1 MAMLKPKEMAE
12 RLGVTVRTLQIWD
25 KKGTLKAHRTPTN
38 RRYYTEEQYLEYIG
52 QSTSN
57 NRKNVAYAR
66 VSAYRQK
73 DDLKNQIDF
82 IRQYANAKGIILDE
96 TITDIGSGLN
106 YNRKKWNKLLE
117 DVMQDKIDAI
127 FITYKDRFIRF
138 GYDWFERLCKMHNT
152 EIVVLNNIET
162 SPTQEMIDD
171 IISIV
176 HVFSCRLYGL
186 RKYKSKLKNDKSL
199 KGGENDDK
207 NSKGKTLSKPNYEEG
222 S

>member
-1 MAMLKPKEMAE
+1 MAE

-25 KKGTLKAHRTPTN
+25 KKGTFKAHRTPTN

-66 VSAYRQK
+66 VSTRSQK
-73 DDLKNQIDF
+73 NDLKNQIDF
-82 IRQYANAKGIILDE
+82 IRRYANAKGIILDE

-106 YNRKKWNKLLE
+106 YNRKKWNQLLE
-117 DVMQDKIDAI
+117 EVMDNQIDTI

-162 SPTQEMIDD
+162 SPAQENVDD
-171 IISIV
+171 MISIV
-176 HVFSCRLYGL
+176 NVFSCRLYGL

-199 KGGENDDK
+199 RGGENND
-207 NSKGKTLSKPNYEEG
+207 SSSEGKTLSKSNHEKG